1 MISVNRNFGS
11 LVGQLNLKAANSA
24 VETAVQRLSS
34 GARVNSAA
42 DDSAGFAVVSKMD
55 SQIKGLSVA
64 LKNTA
69 DAIGMFDT
77 ASAGLQT
84 TSNIAQRVRELA
96 IQNSNGHLSSVD
108 RAAGQLEVSALNQE
122 LLRIAN
128 DTRFNDIALLDG
140 TLDTNMQIGNT
151 GSETLAIDIDGVETA
166 TPIAA
171 TAAASGSSLEVLRP
185 TQTGSATSAFD
196 TPATSRA
203 SGTSILDYLSSST
216 AVATSAS
223 RRVRT
228 ARSSSTI
235 SSRRSRTRSWPR
247 SPS

>member
-42 DDSAGFAVVSKMD
+42 DDSAGLAVVSKMD

-108 RAAGQLEVSALNQE
+108 RAAGQLEVSALMSNNQVLMSPRWRNLRVE
-122 LLRIAN
+122 LTL
-128 DTRFNDIALLDG
+128 TRK
-140 TLDTNMQIGNT
+140 
-151 GSETLAIDIDGVETA
+151 S
-166 TPIAA
+166 
-171 TAAASGSSLEVLRP
+171 
-185 TQTGSATSAFD
+185 
-196 TPATSRA
+196 
-203 SGTSILDYLSSST
+203 
-216 AVATSAS
+216 
-223 RRVRT
+223 
-228 ARSSSTI
+228 
-235 SSRRSRTRSWPR
+235 RSRSAW
-247 SPS
+247 